1 MNHFFYLLNEALI
14 QIGISIY
21 LSLFHINLWLL
32 SITHSIKPTLLKCI
46 LVYGSLLSLI
56 INLSSV
62 NEYYE
67 STKNT
72 ISEKTTKIQSH

>member
-32 SITHSIKPTLLKCI
+32 SITHSIKPTSLKCI
-46 LVYGSLLSLI
+46 LVYGSFA
-56 INLSSV
+56 V
-62 NEYYE
+62 TYY
-67 STKNT
+67 
-72 ISEKTTKIQSH
+72 